1 LSSDH
6 PFAAALQLGE
16 VWLVEAYRVPSSS
29 RSMKMLAA
37 WEIDMREKK
46 KLKKEEG
53 AVRQNMRLG

>member
-1 LSSDH
+1 
-6 PFAAALQLGE
+6 
-16 VWLVEAYRVPSSS
+16 
-29 RSMKMLAA
+29 MKMPVA